1 MENNHQVEIVIHVD
15 ESLNK
20 EQQASLVGNLQERDG
35 VKKARFTT
43 GREHLMVI
51 DYDASKLHA
60 TDVLAYVK
68 QEHVN
73 AELIGI

>member
-1 MENNHQVEIVIHVD
+1 MNNIHQVEVVIHVD
-15 ESLNK
+15 EALNE
-20 EQQASLVGNLQERDG
+20 EQRAALISKLQERDG
-35 VKKARFTT
+35 VEHARFTA

-51 DYDASKLHA
+51 DYDSNKLH
-60 TDVLAYVK
+60 TIDVLGYVK